1 MPKMKYE
8 NIYKDLKEKIETGV
22 YPGQTFI
29 PSENQLVNVYGCSR
43 NTVRR
48 AIRELSA
55 EGYLQSQK
63 GRGVFV
69 IYQPISRANYLIGGI
84 ETFKDSAKRN
94 HLEAKTTVIV
104 FEEIK
109 ADENISRQSGFPVG
123 SDLYLITKIRYLDG
137 KPLILD
143 INMFLKDVVKGLTKE
158 IVEDSTYS
166 YLEEQLGVSIMTSKR
181 TMSVERRTEVDE
193 RYLELNDYNCMAV
206 ITGQVYTKDGTLF
219 EFTQSRHRP
228 DYFCFEDI
236 ATRK

>member
-94 HLEAKTTVIV
+94 HLEAKTKVIV

-109 ADENISRQSGFPVG
+109 AVLAGEAYTPPTLDERIECALLQLRLAIEEKGEDLAVRESRKQ
-123 SDLYLITKIRYLDG
+123 IA
-137 KPLILD
+137 
-143 INMFLKDVVKGLTKE
+143 
-158 IVEDSTYS
+158 S
-166 YLEEQLGVSIMTSKR
+166 YLHSFRGAASLRARINSALTYADVEAAFDMCKEESA
-181 TMSVERRTEVDE
+181 E
-193 RYLELNDYNCMAV
+193 ND
-206 ITGQVYTKDGTLF
+206 
-219 EFTQSRHRP
+219 
-228 DYFCFEDI
+228 
-236 ATRK
+236 